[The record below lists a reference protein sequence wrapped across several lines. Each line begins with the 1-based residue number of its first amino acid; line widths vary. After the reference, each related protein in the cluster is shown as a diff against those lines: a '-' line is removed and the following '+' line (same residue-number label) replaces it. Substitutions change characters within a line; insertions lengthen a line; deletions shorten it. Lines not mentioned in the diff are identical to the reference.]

1 MPHDRHQTALELPK
15 VLRLLADKTSCEAA
29 ARRALELQPYTEYRD
44 VAAAIQRTADISSLT
59 TRYGTPSAGGVRDCE
74 TQLRRA
80 QVGARLTIPEILAVC
95 RLLKTIRNVKDWR
108 RQCPDHT
115 TVDFLFEALSPAKG
129 LEEEIDRAIQ
139 NEEELADTASPE
151 LREIRQKVRRAQL
164 KIREQLDHIIRS
176 PQYAKVLQEAIVTIR
191 DGRFVVPV
199 RAECKGELRGLV
211 HDTSSSGATVFI
223 EPMSVVDAN
232 NEIRLLQS
240 QEQQEVERILLALSG
255 EIGQIADL
263 TLESFDALVELDL
276 LFAKSRLADSMKAV
290 VPEIR
295 QDKVIKLIKARHP
308 LIDKNKVVPVD
319 ISLGEHFDTLVI
331 TGPNTGGKTVV
342 LKTLGLLTLMA
353 ACGLLI
359 PAASGSCVP
368 VFTRVLADIG
378 DEQSIEQSLS
388 TFSAHITNI
397 ISILQCADQDSL
409 VLTDELGAGTDPSEG
424 AALAVSIIEHLR
436 AKGVR
441 LAATTHYAE
450 IKMYALSTPGVEN
463 GSCEFDVETLSPTY
477 RLLIGVPGRSNAFA
491 ISRRL
496 GLPEEVIHRAREL
509 MSTEN
514 TRFEDVVDKLEQ
526 ARQTLE
532 KEQVAALSNRQ
543 QAEYIRQ
550 QIEAEKQRLQKQME
564 KEIAQARSQAQTMVE
579 RVRSQ
584 TDLLLNELEELKK
597 QKDKEDFA
605 AKVSAVR
612 GSYKGRIEKLRDL
625 ADPVIRK
632 KEEPYALPRPLK
644 SGDTVLLADL
654 GTEATVLSG
663 PDSSGSYLVQAGI
676 LKTKVP
682 ADGLRL
688 VEQPKKVTYQGQSQ
702 RRVRPEG
709 GGGKGLKTQRPSME
723 LDLRG
728 MASDEGIMETDR
740 FLDRCVLSGLTNV
753 TIIHGKGTGVLR
765 KAIREHLKRH
775 PSVRSFRPGL
785 YGEGEDGV
793 TVVELK

>member
-1 MPHDRHQTALELPK
+1 MPHNRHEIALELPK

-29 ARRALELQPYTEYRD
+29 RQRALELRPYTLYRD
-44 VAAAIQRTADISSLT
+44 VAAAMQRTADVSSLT

-74 TQLRRA
+74 SQLRRA

-115 TVDFLFEALSPAKG
+115 SVDFLFEALSPAKG

-139 NEEELADTASPE
+139 NEDELADTASPE
-151 LREIRQKVRRAQL
+151 LRDIRQKIRRAQL
-164 KIREQLDHIIRS
+164 KIREQLDHIIHS

-211 HDTSSSGATVFI
+211 HDTSSSGATVFV
-223 EPMSVVDAN
+223 EPMAVVDAN

-240 QEQQEVERILLALSG
+240 QEQQEVDRILLALSG

-263 TLESFDALVELDL
+263 TLESFDALVELDV
-276 LFAKSRLADSMKAV
+276 LFAKSRLADAMKAV

-295 QDKVIKLIKARHP
+295 QDRVIRLNKARHP

-319 ISLGEHFDTLVI
+319 ISLGDNFDSLII

-353 ACGLLI
+353 ACGLMI
-359 PAASGSCVP
+359 PAATGSCVP
-368 VFTRVLADIG
+368 VFARVLADIG

-397 ISILQCADQDSL
+397 ISILEVADRESL

-436 AKGVR
+436 AKGAL

-450 IKMYALSTPGVEN
+450 IKMYALATPGVEN

-496 GLPEEVIHRAREL
+496 GLPEEVIDRAREL
-509 MSTEN
+509 MSTES

-564 KEIAQARSQAQTMVE
+564 KEIAEARSQAQTMVE

-584 TDLLLNELEELKK
+584 TDLLLNELEDLKK
-597 QKDKEDFA
+597 QKDKDDFS
-605 AKVSAVR
+605 AKVAAARS
-612 GSYKGRIEKLRDL
+612 GYKGRIEKLRDM
-625 ADPVIRK
+625 ADPVVKK
-632 KEEPYALPRPLK
+632 KEEHYSLPRPLK

-663 PDSSGSYLVQAGI
+663 PDSSGAYLVQAGI

-682 ADGLRL
+682 AGGLRL
-688 VEQPKKVTYQGQSQ
+688 IDQPKKVTYQGQGQ
-702 RRVRPEG
+702 RRVRPDS
-709 GGGKGLKTQRPSME
+709 GGKSSGKPQRPQME

-740 FLDRCVLSGLTNV
+740 FLDRCVLSGLNNV